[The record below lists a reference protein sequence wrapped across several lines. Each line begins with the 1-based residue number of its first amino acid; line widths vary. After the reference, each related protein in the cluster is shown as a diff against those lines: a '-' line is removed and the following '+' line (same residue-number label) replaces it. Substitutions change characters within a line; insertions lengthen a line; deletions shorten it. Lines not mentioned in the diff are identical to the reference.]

1 MATWERDGRTVGYSV
16 EGEGAP
22 LLAFHG
28 TTQNRNA
35 WDAVR
40 GAMSVPRTWVCID
53 FPGSGESSLP
63 AAPLELDTIIDD
75 AVGVMDHLG
84 HAAFDV
90 AGFSLGAVTALRTAA
105 RHPGRVRT
113 VTSLCGWSRSDA
125 RMRLTFAL
133 WRRLIGLGPEVFMH
147 YALVDGYTAGTLE
160 AMEPLVPS
168 VLEMAPGMIQPGSD
182 AHLELDERIDIEECL
197 GDVRAPC
204 LVMGGIEDRW
214 VDIAASRH
222 IASVVP
228 GARLV
233 ELPGGHLVMGE
244 RPDLVASHL
253 GEHLAR

>member
-1 MATWERDGRTVGYSV
+1 MATLERDGRIIGFSV

-28 TTQNRNA
+28 TTQSRNA

-40 GAMSVPRTWVCID
+40 GAMSVPRAWVCVD
-53 FPGSGESSLP
+53 LPGSGESSLP
-63 AAPLELDTIIDD
+63 DAPLDLDGIVAD
-75 AVGVMDHLG
+75 AVAVMDHLG
-84 HAAFDV
+84 HDSFDV
-90 AGFSLGAVTALRTAA
+90 TGYSLGAVAALRTAA
-105 RHPGRVRT
+105 RHGNRVRT
-113 VTSLCGWSRSDA
+113 VTSLCGWTRSDA

-133 WRRLIGLGPEVFMH
+133 WRRLIALGPDVFMH

-168 VLEMAPGMIQPGSD
+168 VLEMAGAMVQPGSD
-182 AHLELDERIDIEECL
+182 AHLELDERIDIEESL

-222 IASVVP
+222 IASAVR

-244 RPDLVASHL
+244 RPDLVAVHL
-253 GEHLAR
+253 GEHLTR